1 MRERKAKSNESVLPA
16 TERAA
21 SYAEYKQRVNGMS
34 KCDSGREVERSGE
47 SRSSMAK
54 DMRRKA
60 KGSSDESR
68 IKKEK
73 QNMRKGSE
81 YVLIQ
86 LNV

>member
-1 MRERKAKSNESVLPA
+1 
-16 TERAA
+16 
-21 SYAEYKQRVNGMS
+21 MS
-34 KCDSGREVERSGE
+34 KCNSGHKVERSGK
-47 SRSSMAK
+47 SQSPMAK

-73 QNMRKGSE
+73 RNIQKGSE

-86 LNV
+86 LNIQQKRMAMSKEWWARCHAQHA